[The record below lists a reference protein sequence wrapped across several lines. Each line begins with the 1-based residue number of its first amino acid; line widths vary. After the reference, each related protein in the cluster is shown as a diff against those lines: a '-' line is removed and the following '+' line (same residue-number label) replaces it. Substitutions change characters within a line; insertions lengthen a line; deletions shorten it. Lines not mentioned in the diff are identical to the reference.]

1 MKSIGSKKIVSFM
14 IVAMVLLVGTACGG
28 RIRVGERQTK
38 TESVALGDASEVR
51 VEVQMGAGELNVS
64 GGAEGLM
71 DADFVYNVAE
81 WEPEVSYNVSGD
93 SGRLIVEQP
102 STDIE
107 NLGIPDGD
115 VEYRWDIRLGADVPI
130 DLNIEM
136 GAGQNNLDLRSL
148 NLENLDIQTGA
159 GETDVN
165 VGGSLSDLEM
175 QMGAGQ
181 VRLNLNDDWQQD
193 LRASLRGGVGELTLL
208 LPAETG
214 VQVNVTGGIGDVN
227 ATGLSR
233 DGDSYVNDAYGQSEV
248 TLDIDVEGGVGEI
261 TLQVVE

>member
-1 MKSIGSKKIVSFM
+1 MKRIRSEKIVSFI
-14 IVAMVLLVGTACGG
+14 IVATILLMATACGG

-38 TESVALGDASEVR
+38 TETVALGDASEAR
-51 VEVQMGAGELNVS
+51 VEIQMGAGELNVS

-81 WEPEVSYNVSGD
+81 WEPNVSYNVSGD
-93 SGRLIVEQP
+93 TGRLIVEQP
-102 STDIE
+102 STDFE

-115 VEYRWDIRLGADVPI
+115 VEYRWDIRLGSDVPM
-130 DLNIEM
+130 DLNVEM

-148 NLENLDIQTGA
+148 SLENLDIRTGA

-165 VGGSLSDLEM
+165 VGGTLSDLEVR
-175 QMGAGQ
+175 MGAGQ

-193 LRASLRGGVGELTLL
+193 LRADLRGGVGELTLL

-214 VQVNVTGGIGDVN
+214 VRVNVTGGIGDVT
-227 ATGLSR
+227 ATGLFR
-233 DGDSYVNDAYGQSEV
+233 DGDSYVNEAYGQSEV
-248 TLDIDVEGGVGEI
+248 TLEIDVEGGVGEI
-261 TLQVVE
+261 TLQVIE